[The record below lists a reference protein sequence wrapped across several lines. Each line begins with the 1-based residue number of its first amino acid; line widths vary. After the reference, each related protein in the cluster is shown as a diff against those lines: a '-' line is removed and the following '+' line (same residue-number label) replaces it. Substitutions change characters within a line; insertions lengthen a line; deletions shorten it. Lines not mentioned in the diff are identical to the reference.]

1 MPAKVEH
8 WANHR
13 EPVASG
19 QGRERHRGSS
29 DRRIGPHAISL
40 RLWRGGVSGASAAAP
55 GAAEAHAQRAQVRGH
70 REATQLMKETDHGIL
85 DLDMVRNFGACASS
99 SQHNHSCFDRPATF
113 EFPKRTRLSV
123 IFYIGGC
130 IMKPAL
136 VFALLFAAFATCKA
150 YSENITAVPVKPVPV
165 TPVIPKPHKIF
176 PPAEYDHY
184 YEGDLTI
191 RKPWRFLGGYA

>member
-55 GAAEAHAQRAQVRGH
+55 GAAEDTLSERKFEDIVK
-70 REATQLMKETDHGIL
+70 QL
-85 DLDMVRNFGACASS
+85 N
-99 SQHNHSCFDRPATF
+99 
-113 EFPKRTRLSV
+113 
-123 IFYIGGC
+123 
-130 IMKPAL
+130 
-136 VFALLFAAFATCKA
+136 
-150 YSENITAVPVKPVPV
+150 
-165 TPVIPKPHKIF
+165 
-176 PPAEYDHY
+176 
-184 YEGDLTI
+184 
-191 RKPWRFLGGYA
+191 